1 MNNAQSALIM
11 KGMIDFIE
19 TQGRER
25 VAQIDAQME
34 TEFTVTSEQ
43 MIQLEKNPPP
53 MKSSPVNLD

>member
-25 VAQIDAQME
+25 VAQIDA
-34 TEFTVTSEQ
+34 
-43 MIQLEKNPPP
+43 
-53 MKSSPVNLD
+53 